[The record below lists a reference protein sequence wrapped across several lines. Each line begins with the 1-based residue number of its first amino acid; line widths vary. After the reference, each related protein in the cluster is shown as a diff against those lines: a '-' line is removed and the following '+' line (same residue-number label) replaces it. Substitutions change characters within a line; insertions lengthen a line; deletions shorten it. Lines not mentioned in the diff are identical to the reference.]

1 MRGGAQKSA
10 KRRKNKRWL
19 KAPDTRVGVG
29 ATDRSREELDKLGWH
44 ADELAAVSR
53 KVDWDAQR
61 ANAIGK
67 EVWRRL
73 PHSIFF

>member
-1 MRGGAQKSA
+1 M
-10 KRRKNKRWL
+10 
-19 KAPDTRVGVG
+19 G
-29 ATDRSREELDKLGWH
+29 ATDRFREELDKLGWH

-73 PHSIFF
+73 PCFLQLSVIKGNVFCN